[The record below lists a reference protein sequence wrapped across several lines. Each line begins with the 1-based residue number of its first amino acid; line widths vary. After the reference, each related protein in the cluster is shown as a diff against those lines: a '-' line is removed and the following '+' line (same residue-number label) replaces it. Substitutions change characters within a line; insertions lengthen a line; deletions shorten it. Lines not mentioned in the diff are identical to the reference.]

1 MSLTNY
7 IERQIIHKNRGIYF
21 KHYRWIMHV
30 VLILM
35 FSAVSLAECIDSS
48 KDVTF
53 AKVAKASLTIIPFLI
68 FFYYYCLYLL
78 PYCFKQQHYK
88 KFWIQLTLLLLI
100 FPAIDFYIQ
109 WNIKDSLPS
118 LAEDLTGKGIPE
130 NIAKTYISF
139 LSSFALLT
147 AMLYFC
153 ELLEEISTVKETE
166 QHKKE
171 HYAAALNKIKTQIN
185 PAFMSASLDGIIDLA
200 EAGDNRA
207 SEAVIHFADI
217 LRYRLYKSKNKLVP
231 VEQEITQLQNLF
243 ALQHTF
249 PKHCSNCTLEIEGS
263 IQAARMVPLTLITL
277 VEPLLNQEQNDG
289 NGSLLMYLLLEE
301 DAIQVAIELNAYP
314 TPSLDLQFDKI
325 KKDLEQLTYTG
336 INFTLDKDQ
345 NNYSLQTCIPIFKN
359 SIA

>member
-7 IERQIIHKNRGIYF
+7 IDRQIINKNKGIYF
-21 KHYRWIMHV
+21 KHYRWTMHV

-35 FSAVSLAECIDSS
+35 FSAVSVAECIDSS
-48 KDVTF
+48 KDFTF
-53 AKVAKASLTIIPFLI
+53 SKVAKASLTIIPFLI

-78 PYCFKQQHYK
+78 PYCFKLQRYK
-88 KFWIQLTLLLLI
+88 KFWIQLILLLLL

-118 LAEDLTGKGIPE
+118 LVKDFAGKGIFE
-130 NIAKTYISF
+130 NVVKTYISF

-166 QHKKE
+166 QHNKE
-171 HYAAALNKIKTQIN
+171 HYTAALNRIKTQIN
-185 PAFMSASLDGIIDLA
+185 PVFMSASLDGIIDLA
-200 EAGDNRA
+200 EAKDSRA
-207 SEAVIHFADI
+207 AEAVIHFADI
-217 LRYRLYKSKNKLVP
+217 LRYRLYKSKSKLVP

-243 ALQHTF
+243 ELQHSF
-249 PKHCSNCTLEIEGS
+249 PKQCSNCTLEMEGT

-277 VEPLLNQEQNDG
+277 VEPLLNQEQKDN
-289 NGSLLMYLLLEE
+289 NSSLLMYLLLEE
-301 DAIQVAIELNAYP
+301 EAIQVAIELNAI
-314 TPSLDLQFDKI
+314 PSPLLDAQFDKI
-325 KKDLEQLTYTG
+325 KKDLEQLTYEG

-345 NNYSLQTCIPIFKN
+345 NNYSLRTCIPIFKN